1 MTDKP
6 IHLPLIVAAPTFT
19 ADNPALTGGGV
30 PQTITVQLTTQ
41 RGQHYLVPLSVD
53 AAQAIVAGLLRW
65 QPVRDA
71 VRHGGNGQ
79 D

>member
-1 MTDKP
+1 MADKP
-6 IHLPLIVAAPTFT
+6 IHPPLIAAAPTFT

-30 PQTITVQLTTQ
+30 PQSITMQLTTQ
-41 RGQHYLVPLSVD
+41 RGQHYLVPLSVE
-53 AAQAIVAGLLRW
+53 AALAIVTGLLRW